1 MAIFKKAKAVYVE
14 KMNQVSKVTITEETV
29 KFNIGWSDHTFK
41 PEEIPGLVADLI
53 QIYGIVKP
61 AIDKRSEEAESNK
74 TDEQKNDPSNE
85 PIDLSEI
92 PF

>member
-1 MAIFKKAKAVYVE
+1 MAIFQKQKAVFVE
-14 KMNQVSKVTITEETV
+14 KMNQVSKVTVTEDTV
-29 KFNIGWSDHTFK
+29 KFNIGWSDHSFK
-41 PEEIPGLVADLI
+41 PEEIPGLVSDMI

-61 AIDKRSEEAESNK
+61 AIDKRSQAAEDAK
-74 TDEQKNDPSNE
+74 TDEEKKASDNT